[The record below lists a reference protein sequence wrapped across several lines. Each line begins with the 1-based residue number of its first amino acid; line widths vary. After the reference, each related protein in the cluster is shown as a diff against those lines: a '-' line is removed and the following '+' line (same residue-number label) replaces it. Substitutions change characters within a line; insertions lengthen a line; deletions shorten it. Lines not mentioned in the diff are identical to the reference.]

1 MIRYYL
7 NGVECNPSNK
17 RDINYIFDFSER
29 RIRELEID
37 VDALRFVREDRTA
50 IKQWIDTYGYSVGM
64 PLDIVY
70 SNGQTVKYF
79 LDFSDPSFIENE
91 ISYTVKVKKYKGTD
105 NFFDN
110 ANGLSWDLVDF
121 NDSDFV
127 NVDYVVIPDNQLSYF
142 ISLSLATFALSQEL
156 GKAIQEVQ
164 EGIADLVK
172 ATVPVGVPPA
182 PDWGAIA
189 VASIKLAARIAYALF
204 ITVALVQLIT
214 QLLNIIFPIIRQ
226 FKACTVRQLFV
237 KGCQHLGVTVQSTLL
252 DSLDKLTIL
261 PVPLLEKDPSLFAQ
275 LFAPM
280 SLAYTKGHPS
290 ARDTVPTFGRLIE
303 AIEDTLNAKSIVK
316 DGVLRFEQEEY
327 YEQNASQTI
336 PQAFNDQALIL
347 NNKKLNTE
355 ELFKRLV
362 AVYAIDPTDVNTLDD
377 TKKTVYEVG
386 SEVITS
392 PDPFLE
398 LIKGSD
404 IVNIPFARGT
414 RKSQLTFV
422 EQAAKVLASAVDLFT
437 GGSLAATVDARK
449 NVLQVSSQ
457 YFTVTKLIWMNGTK
471 LHSNQNAF
479 IGADVIVNTYH
490 SKRFIENNQKDVF
503 EQMPI
508 ALTESEIF
516 NILQNNY
523 LNLNTG
529 SVCEIK
535 RIAWSEKLHKATVD
549 YTVKRASTNEQTI
562 VINAGG

>member
-7 NGVECNPSNK
+7 NGVECNPANK
-17 RDINYIFDFSER
+17 REINYIFDFSDR

-37 VDALRFVREDRTA
+37 VDALRFVRDDRTS

-70 SNGQTVKYF
+70 SNGTTVKYF

-110 ANGLSWDLVDF
+110 ANGLSWELIDW

-127 NVDYVVIPDNQLSYF
+127 NVDYVVIPDDQKAYF
-142 ISLSLATFALSQEL
+142 ISLSLATFALAQEL
-156 GKAIQEVQ
+156 GKAIQEIQ
-164 EGIADLVK
+164 EGIADLIK

-182 PDWGAIA
+182 PDWGAII
-189 VASIKLAARIAYALF
+189 VAGIKLAARIAYALF
-204 ITVALVQLIT
+204 IVVALVQLIT

-237 KGCQHLGVTVQSTLL
+237 KGATHLGVTVQSTLL

-261 PVPLLEKDPSLFAQ
+261 PVPLREKDPSLFLE

-290 ARDTVPTFGRLIE
+290 SRDTVPTFGRLIE
-303 AIEDTLNAKSIVK
+303 AIEDTFNCKSIVK
-316 DGVLRFEQEEY
+316 DGVLRFEQEDWF
-327 YEQNASQTI
+327 EQNASQII
-336 PQAFNDQALIL
+336 PQAFNDQGLIL

-362 AVYAIDPTDVNTLDD
+362 AVYAIDPTDINTLDD

-404 IVNIPFARGT
+404 IINIPFARGT

-422 EQAAKVLASAVDLFT
+422 EEAAKVLASAVDLFT
-437 GGSLAATVDARK
+437 GGSLASTIDARK
-449 NVLQVSSQ
+449 NVLQISSQ
-457 YFTVTKLIWMNGTK
+457 YFTVSKLLWMNGTK
-471 LHSNQNAF
+471 LNSNQNAF

-490 SKRFIENNQKDVF
+490 SNRFIQNNQKDVF

-529 SVCEIK
+529 NVCEIK
-535 RIAWSEKLHKATVD
+535 RIAWSEKTHKATSD
-549 YTVKRASTNEQTI
+549 YTVKREGINEQTI

>member
-7 NGVECNPSNK
+7 NGVECNPANK
-17 RDINYIFDFSER
+17 REINYIFDFSDR

-70 SNGQTVKYF
+70 SNGTTVKYF
-79 LDFSDPSFIENE
+79 LDFSAPSFIENE

-110 ANGLSWDLVDF
+110 ANGLSWELIDW

-127 NVDYVVIPDNQLSYF
+127 NVDYVVIPDDQKAYF
-142 ISLSLATFALSQEL
+142 ISLSLATFALAQEL
-156 GKAIQEVQ
+156 AYAIQEIQ
-164 EGIADLVK
+164 NAIADLIATLDVTNFT
-172 ATVPVGVPPA
+172 ATVTA
-182 PDWGAIA
+182 A
-189 VASIKLAARIAYALF
+189 IKLAARIAYALF
-204 ITVALVQLIT
+204 IVVALVQLIT

-237 KGCQHLGVTVQSTLL
+237 KGAAHLGITVQSTLL

-261 PVPLLEKDPSLFAQ
+261 PVPLREKDPSLFLE

-290 ARDTVPTFGRLIE
+290 SRDTVPTFGRLIE
-303 AIEDTLNAKSIVK
+303 AIEDTFNCKSIVK
-316 DGVLRFEQEEY
+316 DGVLRFEQEDWF
-327 YEQNASQTI
+327 EQNASQII
-336 PQAFNDQALIL
+336 PQAFNDQGLIL

-362 AVYAIDPTDVNTLDD
+362 AVYAIDPTDINTLDD

-422 EQAAKVLASAVDLFT
+422 EEAAKVLASAVDLFT
-437 GGSLAATVDARK
+437 GGSLASTIDARK
-449 NVLQVSSQ
+449 NVLQISSQ
-457 YFTVTKLIWMNGTK
+457 YFTVSKLLWMNGTK
-471 LHSNQNAF
+471 LNSNQNAF

-490 SKRFIENNQKDVF
+490 SNRFIQNNQKDVF

-529 SVCEIK
+529 NVCEIK
-535 RIAWSEKLHKATVD
+535 RIAWSEKTHKATSD
-549 YTVKRASTNEQTI
+549 YTVKREGINEQTI